1 MIHQSIAP
9 AIAHKIVNSP
19 AYPVLASFNA
29 KMGLLVTDYWAVSD
43 NRTYYVMGME
53 NGLSI
58 LHIEYY
64 GEDIT
69 ASTIDSPFVQAAGY
83 FLNNVVASKNPRYVV
98 SSLTKTQKTAG
109 RRVQR
114 SKQDVLEGAVGSL
127 LSSLAYTIK
136 NKSTPDPALSPITE
150 EDIHAALEVLIAGGP
165 KIDVPLT
172 AINRLETRYNSY
184 LNRLSMKNGFSA
196 NVKSIFDCEKWF
208 VCNRK
213 SLNNTD
219 QYYVGALNTAPMVE
233 GVRSGGVSKAFPM
246 ETVKVQ
252 LYNSLTDLP
261 VEFRDEVI
269 GSLTMFKQYC
279 KANHPGVPANDA
291 QGYVPL
297 TDYLFDPNSGAVAWR
312 SGTTAFLMVD
322 K

>member
-9 AIAHKIVNSP
+9 ASAYKVMNSP
-19 AYPVLASFNA
+19 AYPVLASLHA
-29 KMGLLVTDYWAVSD
+29 KMGLVVTDYWAVSD
-43 NRTYYVMGME
+43 KHSYYVMGMD

-58 LHIEYY
+58 LHISYEPD
-64 GEDIT
+64 EIV
-69 ASTIDSPFVQAAGY
+69 ASTIDSPFVQVNGY
-83 FLNNVVASKNPRYVV
+83 FLSRVVGSKNPRYVV
-98 SSLTKTQKTAG
+98 TSLTKTQKTAG

-136 NKSTPDPALSPITE
+136 NKSTPDPTLSSITD
-150 EDIHAALEVLIAGGP
+150 EDIHAALEVLIAGEP
-165 KIDVPLT
+165 KINVPVA

-184 LNRLSMKNGFSA
+184 INRLSMKNGFSA

-208 VCNRK
+208 VCSRK
-213 SLNNTD
+213 SLNGTD

-252 LYNSLTDLP
+252 LYNNLTDLP
-261 VEFRDEVI
+261 EEFRDEVI

-279 KANHPGVPANDA
+279 KANHPGVPANDG